1 MLDVGC
7 TGGVVGGVCGGE
19 IVMDRLIWKAIDW
32 DHKPITS
39 KDRETARA
47 GRKKSQPRAAD
58 TYRGARRNS
67 LTHEDRSTTV
77 IRHTGEQ
84 TKSGT
89 LVFDDGSL
97 DYTFQGTIGLNRSK
111 HWKPA
116 DNYFDA
122 RDLSQSNRPVV

>member
-1 MLDVGC
+1 M
-7 TGGVVGGVCGGE
+7 
-19 IVMDRLIWKAIDW
+19 MDRLIWKAIDW

-47 GRKKSQPRAAD
+47 GRKKSQPRASN
-58 TYRGARRNS
+58 TYRGALRNGR
-67 LTHEDRSTTV
+67 TRDERTMASTGPGY
-77 IRHTGEQ
+77 H
-84 TKSGT
+84 
-89 LVFDDGSL
+89 
-97 DYTFQGTIGLNRSK
+97 GTIRLNRSK